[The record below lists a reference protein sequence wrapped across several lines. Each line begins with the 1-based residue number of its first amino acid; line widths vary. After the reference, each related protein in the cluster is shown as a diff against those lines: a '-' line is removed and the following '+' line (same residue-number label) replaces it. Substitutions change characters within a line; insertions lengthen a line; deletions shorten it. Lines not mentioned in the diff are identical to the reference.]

1 MIRRIYD
8 AEMSDVILDHLL
20 TLPVEYREYKRYN
33 KVVCV
38 PRGQLAFT
46 TSSSIHYDYGKV
58 SGGTP
63 SVLVLK
69 QGDRLMDITTDV
81 NKALGTEFNTILMN
95 VYRDGS
101 DYISAHKDNTTGWV
115 EGTGFATLSFGA
127 TRDFIIKS
135 DDGERRVLPHE
146 CGTVIHME
154 HPMNDT
160 WTHEVPKR
168 KREKT
173 TRVSL
178 TFRTIKQA
186 LT

>member
-69 QGDRLMDITTDV
+69 QGDRLMDITSDV

-135 DDGERRVLPHE
+135 ARRIDLSAIAIAPRLPMLR
-146 CGTVIHME
+146 CRRRKAQNQSDVPCVQT
-154 HPMNDT
+154 DT
-160 WTHEVPKR
+160 DP
-168 KREKT
+168 
-173 TRVSL
+173 L
-178 TFRTIKQA
+178 
-186 LT
+186 LLLG